1 MNKNKWIALG
11 IIVMVVILTLVAIK
25 FIPFWLTIINLIVF
39 SLGFYA
45 GYLFKNPK
53 ILEKVEEKF
62 VN

>member
-1 MNKNKWIALG
+1 MNKNKWITLG

-25 FIPFWLTIINLIVF
+25 FIPFWLTIINIIVF
-39 SLGFYA
+39 SLGFCA

-62 VN
+62 GN